1 MMIHHY
7 DSHTGQYISS
17 ALADPD
23 PRNPSAWLQPA
34 FTTLVPLPNRN
45 RYEWPFFRDDAWI
58 MLPDYRGV
66 ILYRTENGEPAEL
79 GAPGV
84 TPQEAGLTPDPRPSE
99 LHRWTAEGW
108 ALDASLV
115 AERTRAAAMA
125 EFDRLMAIAREAN
138 AGKADAHSAGL
149 LNALETA
156 LFKAWSAYQLDLVR
170 VVNSNDFPIVADWPE
185 EPNVEAIT
193 AAVEA
198 EEAAK
203 AAARA
208 EYDALLVLANEATA
222 GKAEAYTAG
231 QLDAVQRAIHEAW
244 LSLLLQL
251 QHLAVAPTFPLGIT
265 WPAQP
270 DEAAI
275 EAVTLAKAETGSAP
289 DGE

>member
-1 MMIHHY
+1 MMLHHY

-23 PRNPSAWLQPA
+23 PRDPKAWLQPA
-34 FTTLVPLPNRN
+34 FTSLAPLPERN
-45 RYEWPFFRDDAWI
+45 RYEWPFFCDGAWV
-58 MLPDYRGV
+58 MLPDYRGIV
-66 ILYRTENGEPAEL
+66 LYRTENGEPAEL
-79 GAPGV
+79 GVPGI

-99 LHRWTAEGW
+99 LHRWTTDGW
-108 ALDASLV
+108 ALDTALV

-138 AGKADAHSAGL
+138 AGKADAHAAGL
-149 LNALETA
+149 LNAVETA

-170 VVNSNDFPIVADWPE
+170 VVNSPDFPIVSDWPE

-193 AAVEA
+193 ATVQA

-208 EYDALLVLANEATA
+208 GYDSLLARANEAIA
-222 GKAEAYTAG
+222 GRADAYAAG
-231 QLDAVQRAIHEAW
+231 TLDAVPRAIHEAW
-244 LSLLLQL
+244 LSFRLQL
-251 QHLAVAPTFPLGIT
+251 QHLALAPTFPLGIA
-265 WPAQP
+265 WPAPP

-275 EAVTLAKAETGSAP
+275 EAEILVSARTDSAP
-289 DGE
+289 ENA

>member
-7 DSHTGQYISS
+7 DSHTGQYICS

-23 PRNPSAWLQPA
+23 PRNPNAWLQPA
-34 FTTLVPLPNRN
+34 FTTLVPLPERN
-45 RYEWPFFRDDAWI
+45 RYEWPFFRDDAWV

-66 ILYRTENGEPAEL
+66 ILYRTESGEPAEL
-79 GAPGV
+79 GVPGV

-108 ALDASLV
+108 TLDAALV

-138 AGKADAHSAGL
+138 AGKADAYAAGL
-149 LNALETA
+149 LDAVGTA

-170 VVNSNDFPIVADWPE
+170 VVNSTDFPVVADWPE
-185 EPNVEAIT
+185 APNVEAIT
-193 AAVEA
+193 AAIEA

-208 EYDALLVLANEATA
+208 EYDALVALANEATA
-222 GKAEAYTAG
+222 GKAEAYAAG
-231 QLDAVQRAIHEAW
+231 QLDAVQKAIYEAW
-244 LSLLLQL
+244 LSFLLQL
-251 QHLAVAPTFPLGIT
+251 QHVALAPTFPLGVT
-265 WPAQP
+265 WPTQP

-275 EAVTLAKAETGSAP
+275 EAGVHAKDGAASAAEGS
-289 DGE
+289 